1 MHFSSAFRCFL
12 ATKKKYY
19 QQSRW
24 RRVIQNI
31 FVQKKVS
38 NVTFQA
44 RTTHTHSHKYCKETP
59 QQHTQINWVEIDN
72 DRNRKYKNIFIFFQW
87 MSTFSFFGILCHDSF
102 YSTLYCHWFGNITV
116 NTHTHTIHTHF
127 IDDVDPISNTP
138 ANRQQQRKYIYI
150 SHIRICNNICCF
162 FFLFFIRMKFTIF
175 RLNNSERNKKKN
187 KQNEQRMWLHQQQCM
202 KIDRFCCGYYCH
214 CVTCNV
220 DTRAQWHSNSSNIS
234 SGRQYHNVPETGHFM
249 PIWPTEIIRLSPAAL
264 ASIILSVLSYC
275 YTYCVH
281 EYAVFFLL
289 FVCCL
294 VTGSLATISRQFST
308 YFFIVVPTQ

>member
-175 RLNNSERNKKKN
+175 RLNNSERNKKKTN
-187 KQNEQRMWLHQQQCM
+187 KMNRE
-202 KIDRFCCGYYCH
+202 CGC
-214 CVTCNV
+214 
-220 DTRAQWHSNSSNIS
+220 IS
-234 SGRQYHNVPETGHFM
+234 SSVWKLIASVVAIIVIALHAMWTHGRNDTATVATSAAGGNITMCLRQAISCQYDPQ
-249 PIWPTEIIRLSPAAL
+249 RL
-264 ASIILSVLSYC
+264 Y
-275 YTYCVH
+275 
-281 EYAVFFLL
+281 
-289 FVCCL
+289 VCPRL
-294 VTGSLATISRQFST
+294 HWLQ
-308 YFFIVVPTQ
+308 